1 MKSAVRI
8 VASSFGAFAG
18 IGAVE
23 HGIFEI
29 MQGSSRPVGTMIN
42 SMGPPC
48 QPEQI
53 WNACE
58 PAMTVIPNYLVTG
71 ILAILFG
78 LIGIIWSLFFIER
91 KHGGLVLMLL
101 SIAMLLFGGGIFPPM
116 IGFIGGLVGTRISKP
131 HRADTPIHF
140 LAVLWPWALILFL
153 ILLFGQWIVGAISN
167 EFMTQIMIPNLLL
180 VLVLLILSPLSA
192 VAYDARKQ

>member
-1 MKSAVRI
+1 MRSAVRI

-18 IGAVE
+18 FGAVE

-29 MQGSSRPVGTMIN
+29 MQGNTRPDGVMIN

-58 PAMTVIPNYLVTG
+58 PAMTVVPNYLVTG

-101 SIAMLLFGGGIFPPM
+101 SFAMLLFGGGIFPPV
-116 IGFIGGLVGTRISKP
+116 IGFIGGLVGTRINKP
-131 HRADTPIHF
+131 RRADTPIRF
-140 LAVLWPWALILFL
+140 LAVLWPWTLILFFM
-153 ILLFGQWIVGAISN
+153 LLFGQWIVGAVSN
-167 EFMTQIMIPNLLL
+167 EFMTQIMISNLVL
-180 VLVLLILSPLSA
+180 VLVLLILSVLSA
-192 VAYDARKQ
+192 FAREISNQ